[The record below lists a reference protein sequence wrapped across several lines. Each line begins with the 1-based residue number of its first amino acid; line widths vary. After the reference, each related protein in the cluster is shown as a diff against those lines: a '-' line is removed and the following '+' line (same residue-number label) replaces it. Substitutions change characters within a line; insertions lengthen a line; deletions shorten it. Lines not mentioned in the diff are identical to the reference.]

1 MTFSSYLSSVMGVG
15 ICAFLCEN
23 IASISERKEKSLE
36 KGLNFITS
44 LCLFCVITLPILNA
58 ISAQGFT
65 NFWQNNKESEQD
77 VQSDNE
83 AFYALIQEELE
94 ERVKEEIIKEIGI
107 EVQKVSI
114 QLSKVDGELKINK
127 AVITISDKY
136 TDKSEE
142 ISALANKLFE
152 SETTVT
158 VVESENNE

>member
-1 MTFSSYLSSVMGVG
+1 M
-15 ICAFLCEN
+15 
-23 IASISERKEKSLE
+23 
-36 KGLNFITS
+36 
-44 LCLFCVITLPILNA
+44 
-58 ISAQGFT
+58 
-65 NFWQNNKESEQD
+65 
-77 VQSDNE
+77 QSDNE